1 MRKIHLFSSS
11 WDDEELSFF
20 ASLGIVF
27 PEDGWGRVEVPDDD
41 RYKRVR
47 DFLAEKDRPLNDYV
61 FFEYTKEE
69 LLAAPYC
76 VIEPFHTS
84 GYPKP
89 EGSYLS
95 KTYDLHDMCPTC
107 QVGKVQKD
115 SFRVGKLSRHGFWGY
130 TSWEFDVRFVSDNVY
145 EEVFAPYGIPRRPV
159 KRANAIVEGV
169 SQLVIPIT
177 EEALNLYPYKYEIC
191 PDCGSKRYLPGENV
205 HHPYFPLHKH
215 PLPGIYM
222 TREVFGQGWEVMHM
236 ILASQD
242 VVKKLLDLKE
252 IVIPRL
258 IPCSTDIEQYWGPKS
273 DYDIEKLRYIES
285 PEVTRF
291 IQALQVGDK
300 SDVSDY
306 PDTTRSF

>member
-145 EEVFAPYGIPRRPV
+145 EEVFASYGIPRRPV

-177 EEALNLYPYKYEIC
+177 EEALDLYPYQYEIC

-258 IPCSTDIEQYWGPKS
+258 IPCATDIEQHWGHKS
-273 DYDIEKLRYIES
+273 DYDIEQLRYYES

-291 IQALQVGDK
+291 IQALQVGGK
-300 SDVSDY
+300 
-306 PDTTRSF
+306 

>member
-89 EGSYLS
+89 GGSYLF

-169 SQLVIPIT
+169 SQLVIPTT
-177 EEALNLYPYKYEIC
+177 EEALDLYPYQYEIC
-191 PDCGSKRYLPGENV
+191 PDCRSKRYLPGEYV

-236 ILASQD
+236 ILASKD

-258 IPCSTDIEQYWGPKS
+258 IPCTTDIEQYWGPKS
-273 DYDIEKLRYIES
+273 DYDIEKLRSIES

-291 IQALQVGDK
+291 IQTLQAGGK
-300 SDVSDY
+300 
-306 PDTTRSF
+306 

>member
-1 MRKIHLFSSS
+1 MRKLHLISSS
-11 WDDEELSFF
+11 WDEKERSFF
-20 ASLGIVF
+20 SSLGIVF
-27 PEDGWGRVEVPDDD
+27 PEDGWGRVEIPDDD
-41 RYKRVR
+41 RYERVC
-47 DFLAEKDRPLNDYV
+47 DFLAEKGRSLKDYV
-61 FFEYTKEE
+61 FFDYTKEE

-169 SQLVIPIT
+169 SQLMIPTT
-177 EEALNLYPYKYEIC
+177 EEALDLYPYQYEIC

-252 IVIPRL
+252 IVISRL
-258 IPCSTDIEQYWGPKS
+258 IPCSTEIERHWGPKS

-291 IQALQVGDK
+291 IQALHAGGK
-300 SDVSDY
+300 
-306 PDTTRSF
+306 

>member
-1 MRKIHLFSSS
+1 MRKMHLFSSS

-20 ASLGIVF
+20 SSLGIVF

-41 RYKRVR
+41 RYER
-47 DFLAEKDRPLNDYV
+47 FCHFFAEKGRPLKDYV

-89 EGSYLS
+89 EGSYLT
-95 KTYDLHDMCPTC
+95 KTYDLRDMCQTC

-115 SFRVGKLSRHGFWGY
+115 SFRVGKLSKHGFWGY
-130 TSWEFDVRFVSDNVY
+130 TSWEFDVRFVSDDVY
-145 EEVFAPYGIPRRPV
+145 EKVFAPYGIPRLPV

-169 SQLVIPIT
+169 SQLMIPTT
-177 EEALNLYPYKYEIC
+177 EEALDLYPYQYEIC

-236 ILASQD
+236 ILASKD

-258 IPCSTDIEQYWGPKS
+258 IPCTTDIEQYWGPKS
-273 DYDIEKLRYIES
+273 DYDIEKLRYVES

-291 IQALQVGDK
+291 IQTLQAGGK
-300 SDVSDY
+300 
-306 PDTTRSF
+306 